1 MILIVGNLIT
11 VLLRYTLMAL
21 TFPNG
26 VVYNDLEK
34 DDASLYGLDFW
45 IDGLHYKGDFV
56 KGKFSGEITEEAGEY
71 TFGIIWS
78 YKDGKLISE
87 VGIDDEGLIVS

>member
-34 DDASLYGLDFW
+34 DDASLYGLDF
-45 IDGLHYKGDFV
+45 
-56 KGKFSGEITEEAGEY
+56 
-71 TFGIIWS
+71 
-78 YKDGKLISE
+78 
-87 VGIDDEGLIVS
+87 